1 MCEILRQEAQ
11 CAEMLQIVLNCVELR
26 LLLPYLR
33 LVVLALRALTVTTA
47 GIKYFPLGYLSFE
60 LSNHNGGFFVFELEL
75 NDVTV
80 LLPYERYQVLARR
93 ELF

>member
-33 LVVLALRALTVTTA
+33 LVVLALRALMVTT

-60 LSNHNGGFFVFELEL
+60 LSNHNGGFFAFELEL
-75 NDVTV
+75 NDVIV